1 MQREYGKS
9 DAWDQMSLYI
19 VKDVWV
25 EDGHI
30 LEHAIFE
37 AILNDVSEKYGT
49 GILNQVASHLLIPT
63 AHWLVQVRDEVDHTS
78 QVMMRGYQPRFKDR
92 LKIGI
97 SGVGDM
103 DHPGA
108 EDSAGDVIIQGMER
122 PIVRAPLPW
131 SCRKLKVVHRRH
143 HRIVF
148 REVAQTLYATRN
160 LPEIFTVIKRQH
172 EW

>member
-1 MQREYGKS
+1 MQREYGKT
-9 DAWDQMSLYI
+9 DDWDQMSLYI

-25 EDGHI
+25 EDGRI

-49 GILNQVASHLLIPT
+49 DIRNQVASHLLIPT
-63 AHWLVQVRDEVDHTS
+63 AHWLVPVRDEVDHTS
-78 QVMMRGYQPRFKDR
+78 QGMMRGYLPRFKD
-92 LKIGI
+92 G
-97 SGVGDM
+97 M
-103 DHPGA
+103 DYPGA
-108 EDSAGDVIIQGMER
+108 EESAGDIVIQDMEIS
-122 PIVRAPLPW
+122 IVRAPLPW
-131 SCRKLKVVHRRH
+131 SCRKLKVVHCRH
-143 HRIVF
+143 YRIVF